1 MSLLTFWFLFLGEC
15 SMGLLY
21 RLGICSRQ
29 LCLYPDAMVSIVI
42 FLPELSADLRE
53 KVVKAGTEQKNWVER
68 TKRIFICPD
77 HTEMVAGKVIYFY
90 RAFLVGVTKQNISLH

>member
-21 RLGICSRQ
+21 RLGI
-29 LCLYPDAMVSIVI
+29 Y
-42 FLPELSADLRE
+42 
-53 KVVKAGTEQKNWVER
+53 NWR
-68 TKRIFICPD
+68 LFICPD

-90 RAFLVGVTKQNISLH
+90 RAFLVGITKQNITLH

>member
-21 RLGICSRQ
+21 RLGIYSWQ
-29 LCLYPDAMVSIVI
+29 LCLYPDAGVSIVI

-77 HTEMVAGKVIYFY
+77 HTGMV
-90 RAFLVGVTKQNISLH
+90 FLESQGMLY